1 MSRPPAPKTLVTL
14 KAALAVAERQG
25 YALGSFAPRYTAMI
39 RPILRAA
46 ERARSPAIVQISQR
60 EMERYGVTPAAFGDA
75 FFRALEAEGSTV
87 PVVLHLDHTFEMPV
101 IEAAIAAG
109 FTSVM
114 IDQSAAP
121 FTDNVRVTRAVVAYA
136 HARGVS
142 VEAELGRI
150 GTTDFVETEEDE
162 EQFTDPDEAG
172 RFVAETGVD
181 ALAVAVG
188 TAHGHYTT
196 RKPRV
201 DLARLEAI
209 RARTP
214 VHLVLHGGSGVPA
227 NMIQAAVRLPG
238 GGISKVNIATD
249 LEHAMLTALGR
260 TERMTDRRLPGA
272 ARARAAPRAGRRRA
286 RRRREDRS
294 LSRQPGPRRGLR
306 GRRRLRPR
314 RDRRQAA
321 RSVASARCRNML
333 RRASSS
339 ISALKACFSRSAATR
354 AAAGR
359 PAISSCRRLRFGKR
373 PQASSPMMNGTI
385 RAQPQAAMSTMV

>member
-1 MSRPPAPKTLVTL
+1 MSRPPAAKNLVTL

-60 EMERYGVTPAAFGDA
+60 EMERYGIAAAAFGDA
-75 FFRALEAEGSTV
+75 FLAALEAEGATV

-114 IDQSAAP
+114 IDRSAAP
-121 FTDNVRVTRAVVAYA
+121 FADNVRVTRAVVAYV
-136 HARGVS
+136 HGRGVS

-162 EQFTDPDEAG
+162 EQFTDPDETG

-196 RKPRV
+196 RGSRRSGPKPR
-201 DLARLEAI
+201 
-209 RARTP
+209 
-214 VHLVLHGGSGVPA
+214 S
-227 NMIQAAVRLPG
+227 
-238 GGISKVNIATD
+238 ISSC
-249 LEHAMLTALGR
+249 M
-260 TERMTDRRLPGA
+260 A
-272 ARARAAPRAGRRRA
+272 ARAC
-286 RRRREDRS
+286 
-294 LSRQPGPRRGLR
+294 
-306 GRRRLRPR
+306 RPR
-314 RDRRQAA
+314 
-321 RSVASARCRNML
+321 
-333 RRASSS
+333 
-339 ISALKACFSRSAATR
+339 
-354 AAAGR
+354 
-359 PAISSCRRLRFGKR
+359 
-373 PQASSPMMNGTI
+373 
-385 RAQPQAAMSTMV
+385 